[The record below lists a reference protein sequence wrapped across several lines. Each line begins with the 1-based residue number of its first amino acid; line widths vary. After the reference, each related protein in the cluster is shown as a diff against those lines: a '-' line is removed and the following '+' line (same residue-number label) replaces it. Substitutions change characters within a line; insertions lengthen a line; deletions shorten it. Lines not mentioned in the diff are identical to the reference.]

1 MSTEVSTEQLIDG
14 CSPTIFVS
22 DLARA
27 VSFYTK
33 TLGLKVAYQA
43 AGHFAMIDAGQGQ
56 MLGLH
61 PPGRLTPSPGS
72 PGSIQVGLT
81 VSQPIEGVVRQ
92 LQERGV
98 AFHDRGEG
106 PIVDDGAVKLAYLTD
121 PDGNELYL
129 CEVVR
134 S

>member
-33 TLGLKVAYQA
+33 KLGLKVAYQA
-43 AGHFAMIDAGQGQ
+43 ADHFAMIDAGQGQ

-98 AFHDRGEG
+98 AFRDRDGS

>member
-14 CSPTIFVS
+14 CSPTIYVS

-27 VSFYTK
+27 VSFYTE
-33 TLGLKVAYQA
+33 TLGLKDANHA
-43 AGHFAMIDAGQGQ
+43 ADHFAMIDAGQGQ

-92 LQERGV
+92 LQDRGV
-98 AFHDRGEG
+98 AFHDRDGS

-129 CEVVR
+129 CEVVK